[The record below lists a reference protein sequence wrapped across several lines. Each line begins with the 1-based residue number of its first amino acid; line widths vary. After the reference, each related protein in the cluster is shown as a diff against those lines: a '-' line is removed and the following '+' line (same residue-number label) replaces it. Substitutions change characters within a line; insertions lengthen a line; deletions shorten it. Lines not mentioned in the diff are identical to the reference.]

1 MSNNKGS
8 KMFAILDVYIK
19 KSPASFQ
26 KRGFGLRL
34 VLSISYQLIS
44 HRLFFSQTTPRPAAV
59 PYSPGQAWQYLP
71 GAGSG
76 SW

>member
-34 VLSISYQLIS
+34 VLGTCPVKCLCSAI
-44 HRLFFSQTTPRPAAV
+44 
-59 PYSPGQAWQYLP
+59 
-71 GAGSG
+71 
-76 SW
+76 